1 MIFTFS
7 QRCQGANLMT
17 VILFSSS
24 TMHFSK
30 ENLSL
35 LRSSGVIEH
44 RPIQCLRKV
53 GFRLLPSYSSFPSV
67 WSKKR
72 IFLFANS
79 QQRRVSISERR
90 KDLIV
95 LPTQAWKHSSHFLDV
110 WVFSCLWSEDC
121 SLWGMNKVTDEKC
134 PIHRECPS
142 PGVQW

>member
-1 MIFTFS
+1 
-7 QRCQGANLMT
+7 MT

-30 ENLSL
+30 EILSL
-35 LRSSGVIEH
+35 LRSSGIIEH
-44 RPIQCLRKV
+44 RPIRCLRKV
-53 GFRLLPSYSSFPSV
+53 GFHLLPSYSSFPSV

-95 LPTQAWKHSSHFLDV
+95 LPTQA
-110 WVFSCLWSEDC
+110 
-121 SLWGMNKVTDEKC
+121 
-134 PIHRECPS
+134 
-142 PGVQW
+142 